1 MEQPVRVPSS
11 APESRQNPGDGRTTD
26 RCLTSTQ
33 SALLGRA
40 TLGDQLRRHAQ
51 SRAGK
56 AAIVSYAPGGG
67 RTVTTYGELDRGA
80 NRAAHMLLGL
90 GVTRGDRVAVMA
102 RNRVESVIAYYGA
115 LKIGAAYSGINVL
128 LGVGEVAH
136 QLDHLEPAA
145 VVVAAE
151 FLPVVRAALGDS
163 GHRPA
168 IIVLDATAPDGTGTD
183 GMGSDG
189 TDAGST
195 DDPGCHDFD
204 RLLDS
209 SPDTE
214 PGCDVD
220 ELDLAMIVYTSGTEA
235 APKGVMLPHRN
246 YLISTSPAYTWGLR
260 CLDDDVWLF
269 VMPFHTIA
277 GIGSLTSLI
286 LLGATL
292 VLPASLAPADVLA
305 MIKTEQISVLAQ
317 TPTFF
322 ISLADHPDFGPDA
335 VGTIERCLT
344 YGGQVSPRTV
354 DAWHRAAPRSIWGTY
369 WGQSE
374 LTQLGSVGWFKQL
387 EDVPGQDPTWIGK
400 PVGHLEVKVVDAD
413 GNESESG
420 ELLCRTPS
428 VMAGYYKDP
437 EKTAAVLDGGWLHTG
452 DIVRRDAE
460 GNMFFLDR
468 NKDMIKTGGYN
479 VSSQEV
485 ERVLQAHPG
494 VARAAVVGLPDEYW
508 SEAVTG
514 FVIAV
519 DGSDVSGPELRE
531 HCKTA
536 LAGYKVPKVITIV
549 DELPTDPQGKLLKR
563 ELRRL
568 HAKD

>member
-1 MEQPVRVPSS
+1 MEQSVHVASG
-11 APESRQNPGDGRTTD
+11 ATESRQSSADGRTTD
-26 RCLTSTQ
+26 RSLTSTQ
-33 SALLGRA
+33 STLLGRA

-51 SRAGK
+51 SRAGT

-67 RTVTTYGELDRGA
+67 RTVTTYGELDRSA

-90 GVTRGDRVAVMA
+90 GVSRGDRVAVMA

-136 QLDHLEPAA
+136 QLNHLEPAA

-163 GHRPA
+163 EARPE
-168 IIVLDATAPDGTGTD
+168 IVVLDAADS
-183 GMGSDG
+183 GS
-189 TDAGST
+189 A

-204 RLLDS
+204 RLIDS
-209 SPDTE
+209 SPDSE
-214 PGCDVD
+214 PECDVD

-335 VGTIERCLT
+335 VGTIQRCLT

-400 PVGHLEVKVVDAD
+400 PVGHLEIKVVDAD

-508 SEAVTG
+508 SEAVSG

-519 DGSDVSGPELRE
+519 DGSDVSGPELRD
-531 HCKTA
+531 HCKTV